1 MSEAELLA
9 LERFAMSIQAAR
21 EAKRWKRRSERCR
34 KRGYEPGS
42 ISEAR

>member
-21 EAKRWKRRSERCR
+21 EAQALEEEK
-34 KRGYEPGS
+34 
-42 ISEAR
+42 

>member
-9 LERFAMSIQAAR
+9 LERLAMSIQAAR
-21 EAKRWKRRSERCR
+21 EAQAVDEERRR